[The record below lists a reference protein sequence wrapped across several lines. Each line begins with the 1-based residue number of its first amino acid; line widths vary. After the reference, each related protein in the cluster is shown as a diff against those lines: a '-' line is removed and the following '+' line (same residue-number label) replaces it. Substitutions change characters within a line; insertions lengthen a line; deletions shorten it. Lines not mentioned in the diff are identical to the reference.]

1 MRKVVLLQNS
11 LHSYLP
17 GQHVVSG
24 SNSSRRMKGRSD
36 DAVLVRSAAVTALWT
51 LTKPSAGAE
60 IEGLT
65 VLGFSALVTV
75 DPERVLL

>member
-1 MRKVVLLQNS
+1 V
-11 LHSYLP
+11 
-17 GQHVVSG
+17 
-24 SNSSRRMKGRSD
+24 
-36 DAVLVRSAAVTALWT
+36 DADKAVT
-51 LTKPSAGAE
+51 GAE